1 MKKRI
6 AILGSTGS
14 IGRQALE
21 VFREQIEYLEV
32 EVLSAFDNAD
42 LLIKQAIEFK
52 PNVVVI
58 SNEIYYEKVKEALEP
73 HFIKVYAGEKSLL
86 QVIGMDTIDQVLMA
100 ISGFAGLKPV
110 LAALENKKPI
120 ALANKECLVV
130 AGELI
135 KNAALENSTPII
147 PIDSE
152 HSAIFQC
159 LSGEGNNSIEKIVLT
174 ASGGPFKNFS
184 KENLEKVNPAEA
196 LKHPN
201 WEMSDKI
208 TIDSASLMN
217 KGLEAIAAKWL
228 FNLKPEQI
236 EVVIHPQSIVHSL
249 IYFADGSI
257 KAQLSQPDMRIP
269 IQYAL
274 TYPARIENNLPRLNL
289 LEMDALT
296 FEKPDIKK
304 FRNLAL
310 AFEALELGG
319 NKPCI
324 LNAANEIAVQAFL
337 KKEIKFVKIPELVE
351 ICLQEIP
358 FIKSPQLAD
367 LIETDTLTRQKV
379 KEIIIKKT

>member
-21 VFREQIEYLEV
+21 VIKNQSGLLDV
-32 EVLSAFDNAD
+32 EILTALNNAD

-58 SNEIYYEKVKEALEP
+58 GNKEHYHKVKAALDP
-73 HFIKVYAGEKSLL
+73 IFIKVYAGESAIL
-86 QVIGMDTIDQVLMA
+86 QVLEMDSIDLVLLA
-100 ISGFAGLKPV
+100 ITGFGGLKPA
-110 LAALENKKPI
+110 LAALENKKPL
-120 ALANKECLVV
+120 ALANKESMVV
-130 AGELI
+130 AGELL
-135 KNAALENSTPII
+135 KKAAIENSTPVI
-147 PIDSE
+147 PVDSE
-152 HSAIFQC
+152 PSAIFQC
-159 LSGEGNNSIEKIVLT
+159 LSGEGNNPIEKVVLT
-174 ASGGPFKNFS
+174 ASGGPFRNYS
-184 KENLEKVNPAEA
+184 IKELEKVTPDEA
-196 LKHPN
+196 LKNPN
-201 WEMSDKI
+201 WLMGSKI

-217 KGLEAIAAKWL
+217 KGLEAIEARWL

-249 IYFADGSI
+249 VYFADGSV

-274 TYPARIENNLPRLNL
+274 TYPARIANNLPRLDL
-289 LEMDALT
+289 LETRSLT
-296 FEKPDIKK
+296 FEKPDTKK

-310 AFEALELGG
+310 AFEALEKGG

-337 KKEIKFVKIPELVE
+337 NKQIKFIEIPELVE
-351 ICLQEIP
+351 MCLQEMV
-358 FIKSPQLAD
+358 FIKNPVLAD
-367 LIETDTLTRQKV
+367 ILETDRLARLNVQ
-379 KEIIIKKT
+379 ENIFKKT